1 MNKSY
6 SIFDVF
12 GEAYL
17 SSEKSFVSKVFVDWN
32 ISYSFYI
39 KYACKEFWRNV
50 SGHLYRSNGTKTRLD
65 AAMIG
70 EKKIKIENRV

>member
-17 SSEKSFVSKVFVDWN
+17 SSEKSFVSKVF
-32 ISYSFYI
+32 
-39 KYACKEFWRNV
+39 
-50 SGHLYRSNGTKTRLD
+50 LD
-65 AAMIG
+65 
-70 EKKIKIENRV
+70 